1 MRDKWPVSGGRFPL
15 AKGMLLPVY
24 VKAQSKPQNVTTTDN
39 QLLLI
44 KNLLT
49 VNSSNSIGYSDYGP
63 RSPARGCRGAT
74 CSPAGRRDVA
84 PLDGRGHRGGPVRH
98 AELA

>member
-24 VKAQSKPQNVTTTDN
+24 AIAQSKTQKVTATDN

-44 KNLLT
+44 KNPKNPP
-49 VNSSNSIGYSDYGP
+49 VNQ
-63 RSPARGCRGAT
+63 
-74 CSPAGRRDVA
+74 
-84 PLDGRGHRGGPVRH
+84 
-98 AELA
+98 